1 MLNNVLH
8 LKSKFL
14 ILSLFFLSLV
24 YSQKVLSESW
34 SCSIGSNAIIFIRKD
49 DTFLVNTT
57 IDTGTRPFKIIAEGP
72 KFIHL
77 HAISFSSNYGAIMLD
92 KENNRVAMGEIN
104 TDVEESSNE
113 TILRGKC
120 VISGE

>member
-34 SCSIGSNAIIFIRKD
+34 SCSIGSNAVIFIRKD
-49 DTFLVNTT
+49 DTFLLNSTVGSTQ
-57 IDTGTRPFKIIAEGP
+57 PFKIIAEGP

-77 HAISFSSNYGAIMLD
+77 HAIGISSIYGAIMLD
-92 KENNRVAMGEIN
+92 KENNRFAMAEIN
-104 TDVEESSNE
+104 TDEEESSKE
-113 TILRGKC
+113 TIFRGKC